1 MLPRLPVALT
11 TLLSLAYVVSAIPA
25 NVDRLY
31 PIGPRDAGRKCGN
44 DLTPEDVSEKEK
56 AFASLLAQN
65 KAAEKVTAVAGNFT
79 IPVIFNVVYASM
91 NISDGYVPYVFL
103 PIPSRFSHLTP
114 TIQCCQHSRDSQVQA
129 QIDVMNQDYNGTGLS
144 FQLQNITRTLNATW
158 FNNAAPNVDV
168 QTDMKNALR
177 QGDVKTLNIY
187 TVGFTSSSALGLL
200 GYSTFP
206 ADYAGDPMNDG
217 VVVLYSSLPGGS
229 EASFN
234 LGRTSTHEVGHWVGL
249 YHPFQGGCDGP
260 GDYVDDTPAEA
271 IPAAGCPIGRDT
283 CSSPGLDR
291 EWTSATSP
299 QISIAHTISFP
310 AVQNYMDYSN
320 DACMNNFT
328 PGQIARLQSQIQTY
342 RGIQL

>member
-1 MLPRLPVALT
+1 MLPRLLVALT

-91 NISDGYVPYVFL
+91 NISDGYVP
-103 PIPSRFSHLTP
+103 
-114 TIQCCQHSRDSQVQA
+114 DSQVQA

-217 VVVLYSSLPGGS
+217 VVILYSSLPGGS

-283 CSSPGLDR
+283 CSSPGLD
-291 EWTSATSP
+291 P
-299 QISIAHTISFP
+299 
-310 AVQNYMDYSN
+310 VQNYMDYSN